1 MTHSFLSHWQHH
13 SGSMHDAAQDAS
25 PSNRHATA
33 PELPIWL
40 HFRGPKK
47 VFSRLRGQYL
57 VEGEHVTYIVN
68 RLNEYVP
75 SHFLKFSSSRA
86 VAFAR
91 ARLLASSNMVVP
103 VVWGQDFCRTIPKKL
118 LRIGTLENANAAYS
132 KTGRSPSVTLKE
144 ARILKS
150 SYLPWD
156 SCHLNKSSHFENN

>member
-1 MTHSFLSHWQHH
+1 
-13 SGSMHDAAQDAS
+13 MHDAAQDAS

-91 ARLLASSNMVVP
+91 ARLLSLQKRGGASGM
-103 VVWGQDFCRTIPKKL
+103 
-118 LRIGTLENANAAYS
+118 
-132 KTGRSPSVTLKE
+132 KTRFL
-144 ARILKS
+144 
-150 SYLPWD
+150 SYNPQKNC
-156 SCHLNKSSHFENN
+156 SG